1 MNELLAS
8 PLFGITLT
16 LTIYYLAELLYK
28 RTRFILFNPVAVA
41 IVGIIVLLKL
51 CHIPYE
57 QYNNGGRIILFL
69 LGPSV
74 VALAVPLYQRRQEIM
89 KRKLPILIG
98 IVAGALSSIISA
110 AGISW
115 LLGGSH
121 QVVLSLVPK
130 SVTTPIAIGI
140 SAKIGGIVPLTAALV
155 VLTGCLGA
163 ICGPEFCRLIGV
175 RSKAAMG
182 LAVGA
187 ASHGIG
193 TARMLGDDRFAGSIS
208 GLAIGLNGLATA
220 LIVSFLWMFF
230 G

>member
-1 MNELLAS
+1 
-8 PLFGITLT
+8 
-16 LTIYYLAELLYK
+16 
-28 RTRFILFNPVAVA
+28 
-41 IVGIIVLLKL
+41 
-51 CHIPYE
+51 
-57 QYNNGGRIILFL
+57 
-69 LGPSV
+69 
-74 VALAVPLYQRRQEIM
+74 
-89 KRKLPILIG
+89 
-98 IVAGALSSIISA
+98 
-110 AGISW
+110 
-115 LLGGSH
+115 
-121 QVVLSLVPK
+121 
-130 SVTTPIAIGI
+130 
-140 SAKIGGIVPLTAALV
+140 